1 MMNALLTGRISGF
14 SHGFRDDAESRRVFP
29 SQRLTPSG
37 SRYRWSVLILGLMLH
52 IGLRFAVAAETNVE
66 RAIGQIKIGK
76 IGEATTEAMITNLFG
91 LLDTF
96 QKPEEKGKIYFEVAS
111 LRAMTAGR
119 TAEDVAA
126 YCKKALEFPLALRE
140 EAQMWLFLGESFEMK
155 MRVSAGDQV
164 IPNRLGALD
173 AFLKGL
179 QVLEGKVRF
188 TERRP
193 LPAVA
198 MLDVHPRSTNEIW
211 YRKLLEDHDAQLKA
225 RNDILQQNELL
236 QYKNI
241 LKRKIVELY
250 WLNPGFSTASGEV
263 LTEGR
268 KIVRDEPLLQEL
280 IGSIQAKA
288 AAK

>member
-1 MMNALLTGRISGF
+1 SSL
-14 SHGFRDDAESRRVFP
+14 RDSM
-29 SQRLTPSG
+29 
-37 SRYRWSVLILGLMLH
+37 SRYTSLMLGLILDMGV
-52 IGLRFAVAAETNVE
+52 RFAVATETNVQ
-66 RAIGQIKIGK
+66 RAIGQIKTGK
-76 IGEATTEAMITNLFG
+76 ATTEARITNLLD

-96 QKPEEKGKIYFEVAS
+96 QKPEDKGKIYFEVAS
-111 LRAMTAGR
+111 VRAMTAGR

-193 LPAVA
+193 L
-198 MLDVHPRSTNEIW
+198 
-211 YRKLLEDHDAQLKA
+211 
-225 RNDILQQNELL
+225 
-236 QYKNI
+236 
-241 LKRKIVELY
+241 
-250 WLNPGFSTASGEV
+250 
-263 LTEGR
+263 
-268 KIVRDEPLLQEL
+268 
-280 IGSIQAKA
+280 
-288 AAK
+288 

>member
-1 MMNALLTGRISGF
+1 MC
-14 SHGFRDDAESRRVFP
+14 
-29 SQRLTPSG
+29 
-37 SRYRWSVLILGLMLH
+37 
-52 IGLRFAVAAETNVE
+52 AETNVQ

-76 IGEATTEAMITNLFG
+76 ATTEARITNLLG

-96 QKPEEKGKIYFEVAS
+96 QKPEDKGKIYFEIAS
-111 LRAMTAGR
+111 VRAMTTGR
-119 TAEDVAA
+119 TAEDIAA
-126 YCKKALEFPLALRE
+126 YCTKALEFPLALRQ
-140 EAQMWLFLGESFEMK
+140 EAQMWVFFGESFEMK

-173 AFLKGL
+173 SFLKGL
-179 QVLEGKVRF
+179 NALDGKVRF
-188 TERRP
+188 TEPRP
-193 LPAVA
+193 LPAVG

-211 YRKLLEDHDAQLKA
+211 YRKLLDDHAAELKA

-250 WLNPGFSTASGEV
+250 WLNPGFSKASDEV

-268 KIVRDEPLLQEL
+268 KILRDEPLLQEL
-280 IGSIQAKA
+280 VGSIQAKA